1 LGLAYDYGLVLPPL
15 WDDIAT
21 VESKVLQ
28 LQEINDE
35 LVTFR
40 RHRGSS
46 PARALHCSERC
57 FINSDLMASRP
68 IELAD
73 LES

>member
-15 WDDIAT
+15 RDDIAT

-28 LQEINDE
+28 VQEINDE

-40 RHRGSS
+40 RHRDRRL
-46 PARALHCSERC
+46 ARALYCSE
-57 FINSDLMASRP
+57 DVL
-68 IELAD
+68 LTQT
-73 LES
+73 